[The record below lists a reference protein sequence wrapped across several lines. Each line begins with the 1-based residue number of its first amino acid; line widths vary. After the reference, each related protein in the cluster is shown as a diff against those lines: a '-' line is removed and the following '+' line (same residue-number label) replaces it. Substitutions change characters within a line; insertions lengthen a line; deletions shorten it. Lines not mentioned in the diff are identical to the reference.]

1 MGRFVELGHVV
12 ERNPEV
18 LEARDHLATCLH
30 APFYRFENGDDL
42 SRLPLAA
49 VAGIPGLVVDAS
61 PQPGALELELDKE
74 TIKDRAVIIR
84 TGWDERWG
92 TAGYWEPGPH
102 IQAEILDLLV
112 GGGAALVGVDF
123 WNIDDAADLAS
134 KARTRLLRAG
144 VLVVE
149 HLCNLRGLPREGFRF
164 FAVPLRIAGGASF
177 PVRAF
182 AELAFGTAAR
192 GVPATVRARRERHAP

>member
-1 MGRFVELGHVV
+1 MARFVELGHVL
-12 ERNPEV
+12 ERSPQILKPQGRV
-18 LEARDHLATCLH
+18 ATCLH
-30 APFYRFENGDDL
+30 APFHRFEDGDDL
-42 SRLPLAA
+42 SRIPLAA
-49 VAGIPGLVVDAS
+49 VAGVPGVVVDAS
-61 PQPGALELELDKE
+61 ARPGAFTLELDKD
-74 TIKDRAVIIR
+74 TIRDRAVIIR
-84 TGWDERWG
+84 TGWDEHWG
-92 TAGYWEPGPH
+92 TARYWEPGPYL
-102 IQAEILDLLV
+102 QAEVLDLLL

-134 KARTRLLRAG
+134 PARTRLLRAG

-182 AELAFGTAAR
+182 AELGSSNGSSSWAGHGAR
-192 GVPATVRARRERHAP
+192 VT

>member
-1 MGRFVELGHVV
+1 VGRFVELGHVV
-12 ERNPEV
+12 ERNPRV
-18 LEARDHLATCLH
+18 LEARDHEATCLH

-49 VAGIPGLVVDAS
+49 VAGIPGLVVDGS
-61 PQPGALELELDKE
+61 PQPGTLELELDKE

-92 TAGYWEPGPH
+92 TAGYWEPGPY

-123 WNIDDAADLAS
+123 WNVDDAADLAS

-182 AELAFGTAAR
+182 AELASGNRSSWCAGHR
-192 GVPATVRARRERHAP
+192 RSAT